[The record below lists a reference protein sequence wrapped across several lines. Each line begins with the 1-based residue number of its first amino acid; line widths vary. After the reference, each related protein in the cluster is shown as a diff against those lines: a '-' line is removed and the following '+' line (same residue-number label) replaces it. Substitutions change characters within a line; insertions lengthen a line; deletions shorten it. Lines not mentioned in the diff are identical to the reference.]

1 MRNSLEMDGGK
12 SPYAAATLGGSS
24 RAPWMHT
31 NRATSLAR
39 GQRAGLALT
48 ALAGLAVSGYLA
60 AVALVA
66 KGLPIG
72 CGAGDGCAAVLTSR
86 WAGTWGVSVALPAVL
101 LWGMGLVASLIA
113 SRRMIAFVACSV
125 ALAALWFTG
134 VQAVLLGSF
143 CPWCMADH
151 LIGLT
156 FAGMAFAFACRDRGA
171 ALSACLGF
179 ALLIAGQ
186 LAVPYRAG
194 STGLLEGAGGGS
206 ETIRVGDVTFDA
218 TALPSWGDASSPTL
232 LVLLADYACPHCR
245 ATHGFL
251 KELLV
256 ASPGRFRVLV
266 APVPMDHDC
275 NPTLAATE
283 PRFEHSCELAS
294 LALAVWKAKPTEF
307 EAFDAWLFEPEM
319 PRTPESARAEAQRRV
334 GAAELDQAMAD
345 PALPTMIGRN
355 INAFEAVRARR
366 LPVILRAAGASIEG
380 EPASRGELDT
390 LLGQTDGDADR

>member
-1 MRNSLEMDGGK
+1 MQ
-12 SPYAAATLGGSS
+12 
-24 RAPWMHT
+24 T
-31 NRATSLAR
+31 NRVTSLSR

-48 ALAGLAVSGYLA
+48 ACLGLGVSGYLA

-113 SRRMIAFVACSV
+113 SRRMISFVACSV
-125 ALAALWFTG
+125 ALAALWFTA

-156 FAGMAFAFACRDRGA
+156 FAGLAFAFGCRDRLAVLAG
-171 ALSACLGF
+171 SIGF
-179 ALLIAGQ
+179 AILVAGQ
-186 LAVPYRAG
+186 LIVPYRAG
-194 STGLLEGAGGGS
+194 STGLLGGAGGGS
-206 ETIRVGDVTFDA
+206 DAIRVGDVTFEA
-218 TALPSWGDASSPTL
+218 NGLPSWGDSSSPTL

-245 ATHGFL
+245 ATHGYL
-251 KELLV
+251 KELLIT
-256 ASPGRFRVLV
+256 SPGRFRVLV

-275 NPTLAATE
+275 NRTLAATE

-294 LALAVWKAKPTEF
+294 LALAVWKAKPNEF

-319 PRTPESARAEAQRRV
+319 PRTPEAARAEAQRRV
-334 GAAELDQAMAD
+334 GAGELELALAD
-345 PALPTMIGRN
+345 PSLTVMVDRN
-355 INAFEAVRARR
+355 IDAFEAVRARR

-380 EPASRGELDT
+380 EPASRDELDT
-390 LLGQTDGDADR
+390 LLTDGGADR